1 MNDKSVTALLLGAL
15 SIAALHA
22 LIPSHWLA
30 FALIGQAQRW
40 RMRRTLLVTALAGTG
55 HALLTVI
62 LGIVLVVVGK
72 GLLHAIPA
80 SVEHLATALLLIVLG
95 LYFVVSSLRRGKGC
109 HHHAHEHPADIETV
123 EATGHSDAAAEI
135 TGTNIEMKFGMKSGP
150 LGKDPTMMGAL
161 VMGMTLSPCLD
172 LLSVYVA
179 ASAFSWPVLGA
190 ICLIMTATTVGL
202 MVLLVW
208 LTLHGLRRVRLQWLE
223 RNEGTVVGVTLIL
236 LGILLFFL

>member
-40 RMRRTLLVTALAGTG
+40 RTRRTLIVTALAGTG
-55 HALLTVI
+55 HALLTVM
-62 LGIVLVVVGK
+62 LGMVLAVVGK
-72 GLLHAIPA
+72 GLLRAIPA
-80 SVEHLATALLLIVLG
+80 AVEHLATALLLIVLG
-95 LYFVVSSLRRGKGC
+95 LYFVVSSLRKGQGC
-109 HHHAHEHPADIETV
+109 HHHAHEHTV
-123 EATGHSDAAAEI
+123 EIEAGETQEAAGHRDADTEI
-135 TGTNIEMKFGMKSGP
+135 TGTKIEMKSGP
-150 LGKDPTMMGAL
+150 LGRDPTMMGAL

-179 ASAFSWPVLGA
+179 ASAFSWQVLGA

-223 RNEGTVVGVTLIL
+223 RNEGTVVGVTLVL
-236 LGILLFFL
+236 LGGLLFFL